1 MAVALTPLA
10 KATSITLP
18 GLTLLLKEDIPQG
31 HKFALKAHTKGD
43 RGERKYGNPIGTAT
57 QNIPAGAWVHTH
69 NMKTGLGEL
78 LDYTY
83 TPQAAASSAT
93 PPRYFHGYR
102 RGDGTVGVRNEIWI
116 IPTVGCVDDTATAIE
131 PRRTALSAPGH

>member
-1 MAVALTPLA
+1 MKTYIQIHPSDTVAVALTPLT

-43 RGERKYGNPIGTAT
+43 PVIKYGNPIGTAT
-57 QNIPAGAWVHTH
+57 QDIPAGAWVHTH

-78 LDYTY
+78 LDY
-83 TPQAAASSAT
+83 
-93 PPRYFHGYR
+93 
-102 RGDGTVGVRNEIWI
+102 V
-116 IPTVGCVDDTATAIE
+116 
-131 PRRTALSAPGH
+131 

>member
-1 MAVALTPLA
+1 MKTYIQIHPSDTVAVALTPLA

-18 GLTLLLKEDIPQG
+18 GLTLLLKEDIPRG

-43 RGERKYGNPIGTAT
+43 PVIKYGNPIGTAT
-57 QNIPAGAWVHTH
+57 QDIPAGAWVHTH

-83 TPQAAASSAT
+83 TPGSSIFRHT
-93 PPRYFHGYR
+93 PTLFSRISKR
-102 RGDGTVGVRNEIWI
+102 RWN
-116 IPTVGCVDDTATAIE
+116 
-131 PRRTALSAPGH
+131 RRRAQRDLDHPDRWLCQ